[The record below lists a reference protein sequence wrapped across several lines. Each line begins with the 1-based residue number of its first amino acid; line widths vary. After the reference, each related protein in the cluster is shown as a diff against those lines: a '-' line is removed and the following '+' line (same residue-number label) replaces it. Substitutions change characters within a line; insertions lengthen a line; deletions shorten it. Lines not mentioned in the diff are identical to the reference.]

1 MSAPPRKTIVVDTN
15 VLVRSTF
22 RKRSPLSHRI
32 YQAIEAQESILALS
46 PAIVEE
52 IRDVISR
59 DYIIAYTHTTHEM
72 RKRFVD
78 ALIDICIL
86 TPGKAKL
93 TKTSRDVEDNKFLV
107 CAVEV
112 KADFLVTSDKDL
124 LDMKEAEGTR
134 ILPPQEFVALLEKGK
149 LKIT

>member
-15 VLVRSTF
+15 VLIRATF

-32 YQAIEAQESILALS
+32 YQAIAAQECLLAIS

-59 DYIIAYTHTTHEM
+59 DSIIAFTHTTPQL
-72 RKRFVD
+72 RRQYLS
-78 ALIDICIL
+78 ALLAISIL

-93 TKTSRDVEDNKFLV
+93 TKTSRDVKDNKFLV
-107 CAVEV
+107 CATEA
-112 KADFLVTSDKDL
+112 KADYLITSDEDL
-124 LDMKEAEGTR
+124 LTLKEYASTR
-134 ILPPQEFVALLEKGK
+134 ILPPHEFVKLLETGT
-149 LKIT
+149 L